1 MASLSERIIQWG
13 TRSEWHKPT
22 VFEVPIAK
30 KNHQLASSSAPLS
43 PLHKVIAEEVL
54 PNVILGLFLL
64 IFYLA
69 YLAMKDEAVEMKK
82 TKEGRPIN
90 RSAAGLSRLVIW
102 SL

>member
-1 MASLSERIIQWG
+1 
-13 TRSEWHKPT
+13 
-22 VFEVPIAK
+22 
-30 KNHQLASSSAPLS
+30 
-43 PLHKVIAEEVL
+43 VIAEEVL

-90 RSAAGLSRLVIW
+90 RSAAGLSRLVI
-102 SL
+102 